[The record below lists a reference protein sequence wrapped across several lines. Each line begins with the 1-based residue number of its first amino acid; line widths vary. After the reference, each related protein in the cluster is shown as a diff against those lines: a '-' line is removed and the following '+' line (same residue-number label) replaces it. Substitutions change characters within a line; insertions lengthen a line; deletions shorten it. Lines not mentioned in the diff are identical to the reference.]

1 MRERAK
7 FVLKQSV
14 NLGGIC
20 EVDGRSWRTSLHL
33 QRGKGE
39 NTPLTAVLLL
49 NPKE

>member
-20 EVDGRSWRTSLHL
+20 EVDGRSWRASLHL

-39 NTPLTAVLLL
+39 NTPLTALLLL